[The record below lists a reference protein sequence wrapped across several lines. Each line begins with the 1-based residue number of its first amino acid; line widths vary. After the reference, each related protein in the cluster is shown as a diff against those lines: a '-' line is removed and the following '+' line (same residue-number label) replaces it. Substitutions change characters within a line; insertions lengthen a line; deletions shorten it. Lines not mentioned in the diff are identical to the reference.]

1 MLDFARVPLSS
12 VSHALAAALLLVA
25 AGLPAF
31 AGDRP
36 SERGL
41 FEAQTDIGAAVPPGG
56 AQYDASKERYQLT
69 SAGANTWYHVDAF
82 HYLWKKASGDM
93 ALTAEI
99 SFPRHRYAHEPD
111 PHRKGILMF
120 RQTLDAGSVY
130 ASASQHGSGMTAL
143 QYRRERGV
151 NTQDIELNIDA
162 PQTVRL
168 EKRGDAFTMFLSMRG
183 EPLHQVGASI
193 TLKLAEPFYVG
204 LGALSHDPNTTDVV
218 EFSHVKLETL
228 APRATSTKLTQ
239 YSTLQTIQTDDQYRR
254 AMVIR
259 TTPSYMQSANWA
271 PDGKSVY
278 VHEAGRI
285 VSVSYTAPGIGG
297 EPQPV
302 DVGALLECSGNYGV
316 SPDGK
321 SLAVSCAE
329 SKGGTH
335 QVYVLPAQGRGP
347 PRKVT
352 GGAAS
357 SYFHAWSP
365 DSGTIAF
372 TRGKADR
379 ADIFTVAASGGP
391 ERRLTHDTVNDGPD
405 YSADGRLI
413 YFDSARSGS
422 LQIWRMKAD
431 GSGAEQL
438 TDDDNSNSSP
448 HVSRDGR
455 TIAFLSQPPGS
466 QGIGV
471 ASIRIMS
478 LSEGLI
484 RTLVSFQGDR
494 GSFSMYGWGDANHL
508 AFVSY
513 QLLPAAE
520 PQVAR

>member
-1 MLDFARVPLSS
+1 VAV
-12 VSHALAAALLLVA
+12 ALLLIASVRVSA
-25 AGLPAF
+25 AE
-31 AGDRP
+31 RP
-36 SERGL
+36 SEWGL
-41 FEAQTDIGAAVPPGG
+41 FEAQSDIGAEVPPGD
-56 AQYDASKERYQLT
+56 AQYDVSKERYQLK

-82 HYLWKKASGDM
+82 HYLWKRASGDM

-99 SFPRHRYAHEPD
+99 SFPRHSYAHEPD

-120 RQTLDAGSVY
+120 RQTLDAGGVY
-130 ASASQHGSGMTAL
+130 AAASQHGSGMTAL
-143 QYRRERGV
+143 QYRRERGA
-151 NTQDIELNIDA
+151 NTQDVELNIDA

-168 EKRGDAFTMFLSMRG
+168 EKRGDTFTMFLSLRG
-183 EPLHQVGASI
+183 EPLHQVGASV

-228 APRATSTKLTQ
+228 APRATSKKLTQ

-259 TTPSYMQSANWA
+259 STSAYMQSANWA
-271 PDGKSVY
+271 PDGKSIY

-285 VSVSYTAPGIGG
+285 VRVSYTPPGVGG

-302 DVGALLECSGNYGV
+302 DVGALLECSGNYGL

-329 SKGGTH
+329 SNGGTH
-335 QVYVLPAQGRGP
+335 QVYVLPAQGHGP

-379 ADIFTVAASGGP
+379 ADIFTVAASGGA
-391 ERRLTHDTVNDGPD
+391 ELRLTHDTVNDGPD
-405 YSADGRLI
+405 YSADGKLI

-438 TDDDNSNSSP
+438 TDDDNNNSSP

-466 QGIGV
+466 PAGIGAV
-471 ASIRIMS
+471 SLKIMS
-478 LSEGLI
+478 LSDGLI